1 MVGFDS
7 RRLGGAFASVLVAA
21 IIPASIAAPFQY
33 SGLCEASGAAAL
45 DATHFAVASDET
57 NTIRIYKRGVP
68 DPVGKV
74 DFEDFIRADKS
85 DLEGAAAVEGRLYW
99 ISSHSFNKAGED
111 KPKRK
116 RFIATDITAGSAGPT
131 LAGAGVSRGDLRDAL
146 AIAADVEKSGINIE
160 GLAAAEN
167 GALLLG
173 FRSPQKNGNAI
184 VVELSNP
191 SEVVNSDETAAKFGS
206 VWTLQLGGLGIRSIE
221 LVHGSPQTYLIAAG
235 STSDSQ
241 EFALYRWSPGSTVPL
256 RKLDSSA
263 LAGMRPEALFVIPGT
278 NVVQVLSDDG
288 SDQCS
293 DESTPDGDR
302 HFRSVDIEID

>member
-1 MVGFDS
+1 MVG
-7 RRLGGAFASVLVAA
+7 RLGGAFAGVLVAA
-21 IIPASIAAPFQY
+21 TIPAYSLAAPFQY

-45 DATHFAVASDET
+45 DATHFAVASDES
-57 NTIRIYKRGVP
+57 NTVRIYKRGVP

-74 DFEDFIRADKS
+74 NFEDFIGADKS

-131 LAGAGVSRGDLRDAL
+131 LAGAGVSRGDLRNAL
-146 AIAADVEKSGINIE
+146 AIAADVQRSEVNIE

-167 GALLLG
+167 GALLVG
-173 FRSPQKNGNAI
+173 FRSPQKNGDAI
-184 VVELSNP
+184 VVEFSNP
-191 SEVVNSDETAAKFGS
+191 SEVVNSGETAAKFGT
-206 VWTLQLGGLGIRSIE
+206 VWTLQLRGLGIRSIE
-221 LVHGSPQTYLIAAG
+221 LIPGSPQTYLIAAG
-235 STSDSQ
+235 PAADSQ
-241 EFALYRWSPGSTVPL
+241 EFALYRWSPSSTVPL
-256 RKLDSSA
+256 AKLDSSS

-278 NVVQVLSDDG
+278 SVIQVLSDDG
-288 SDQCS
+288 SDECS
-293 DESTPDGDR
+293 DESTPERDR